1 MYNHSFAQTYA
12 LLGNII
18 LVSDIARKP
27 FGTFILYEDNYTS
40 DLFNYSLNFILNIY
54 GIVDCSKVSQMGT

>member
-1 MYNHSFAQTYA
+1 MYNHSFAQAYA

-27 FGTFILYEDNYTS
+27 FTTFILYEANYTS
-40 DLFNYSLNFILNIY
+40 DLLN
-54 GIVDCSKVSQMGT
+54 